1 VAILVFVE
9 QRDGRVRPVV
19 REALGEA
26 TRLAKALGGPVVAV
40 CAAASDP
47 GLAALG
53 EAGAEQALL
62 ATHEAFG
69 RYEPSGYA
77 AAVAAAVERIRPAV
91 ALFAG
96 SAMGRDLAPRVAAK
110 LRIGLA
116 SDCTALAVEG
126 GTLRATRPVYAGK
139 ATQTVAFKKSPALV
153 TLRPKVFA
161 PAATGGTQATVSPL
175 DLSYDPA
182 SVKARVTEVKAEQG
196 GKVDLTEAEIIVSG
210 GRGLKGPEHF
220 HLIEGLAE
228 ALGATVGAS
237 RAVVDAGWRPHA
249 DQVGQTGKTVS
260 PKLYVAVAI
269 SGAIQHLAGMSS
281 SRCIVAINKDA
292 DAPIFK
298 VANYGVVGDLFELL
312 PKLTE
317 AAKAYFAGKR

>member
-1 VAILVFVE
+1 MAILVFIE
-9 QRDGRVRPVV
+9 QRGGAVRAVS

-26 TRLAKALGGPVVAV
+26 TRLAATLGGPVVGV
-40 CAAASDP
+40 CCAAADP

-53 EAGAEQALL
+53 DAGATEVLL
-62 ATHEAFG
+62 ATHPTFEL
-69 RYEPSGYA
+69 YEPTGYA
-77 AAVAAAVERIRPAV
+77 RAIVAAVEQVKPA
-91 ALFAG
+91 ALLFAA
-96 SAMGRDLAPRVAAK
+96 SAMGRDLAPRVAAR
-110 LRIGLA
+110 LGVGLA
-116 SDCTALAVEG
+116 ADCTALAVEG
-126 GTLRATRPVYAGK
+126 GRLIATRPVYAGK
-139 ATQTVAFKKSPALV
+139 AQQRVAFTGTPAV
-153 TLRPKVFA
+153 ASLRPKVF
-161 PAATGGTQATVSPL
+161 T
-175 DLSYDPA
+175 PA
-182 SVKARVTEVKAEQG
+182 SGGNGGSAKVTPLAFTAPDAPKARVREVKATTA

-220 HLIEGLAE
+220 DIVEALAE

-237 RAVVDAGWRPHA
+237 RAVVDAGWRPHG

-298 VANYGVVGDLFELL
+298 VADYGIVGDAFEVV
-312 PKLTE
+312 PALTE
-317 AAKAYFAGKR
+317 AVRALNAHR